1 MLFANDQTE
10 GQTTAETQ
18 TQEDWLAKV
27 VEVKGEKFRD
37 VNVLAKSKLE
47 SDNYIKELERQLKEM
62 REEVGKQDY
71 ASKLLETLQ
80 SKATPQTGTPSDTK
94 PDVSEDVIKSLVE
107 QTLTKREKENTAAQN
122 LKLAQQELA
131 SRYGTEAQARVTAK
145 ANELGISMERLSE
158 LASESPTAFLAL
170 LGEKPTQPV
179 KPPVQGTLNTSAPS
193 FQAPNDRDWNYYRK
207 LRKENPSQYFNPK
220 TQQQLMQDKM
230 RLGDKFGI

>member
-10 GQTTAETQ
+10 GQTTTETQ

-37 VNVLAKSKLE
+37 VNVLAKSKLD
-47 SDNYIKELERQLKEM
+47 SDNYISQLERQLKEM
-62 REEVGKQDY
+62 REEIGKQEY

-80 SKATPQTGTPSDTK
+80 SKATPPAVTPSDTK

-107 QTLTKREKENTAAQN
+107 QTLTEREKKNNATQN
-122 LKLAQQELA
+122 LRAAQQELT

-145 ANELGISMERLSE
+145 ANELGVSLERLSE

-170 LGEKPTQPV
+170 LGEKPAQPV
-179 KPPVQGTLNTSAPS
+179 KPPVQGTLNTSAAS
-193 FQAPNDRDWNYYRK
+193 FQASQERDWNYYRK

-220 TQQQLMQDKM
+220 MQQQLMQDKM